1 MGYWAVT
8 DAMKKEL
15 ERLRARVK
23 ALEVELQ
30 QSAEML
36 DGLEELIDEKDIEI
50 NALERV
56 IIKAMGESKGE
67 ESDRDIQ

>member
-1 MGYWAVT
+1 MGYWAIA
-8 DAMKKEL
+8 DATQKELGRLKARVKEL
-15 ERLRARVK
+15 ET
-23 ALEVELQ
+23 ELQ

-67 ESDRDIQ
+67 EGDRDIQ